1 MASSNDSKKVGDT
14 DSTADAEK
22 GSFWTG
28 GRVAITVIVAG
39 LIIWYGIARYGSD
52 QAPPAPVPANSNV
65 STRTQPPATTAP
77 PAFVA
82 IPQQLRDTS
91 VQTLDGGS
99 LKLSDFSDKVVV
111 LNMWAT
117 WCGPC
122 RMEMPEL
129 IKMSNEYKSQ
139 GLVVLGL
146 ATTYNEQDDP
156 QRVKDYVRQQNIP
169 YKIIWDDGTLSAPL
183 VQAVQG
189 RSVIPQSFV
198 ISRDGRIVKHFTGF
212 NPSSTPGTMRQ
223 VIEEELSNKGKA

>member
-1 MASSNDSKKVGDT
+1 VASSNDSNKVSEK
-14 DSTADAEK
+14 DSTAEPK
-22 GSFWTG
+22 KESFWTG

-52 QAPPAPVPANSNV
+52 QAPTQPVQVNANV
-65 STRTQPPATTAP
+65 AARTQPPVTSVP
-77 PAFVA
+77 PAFVP
-82 IPQQLRDTS
+82 IPQEVRDTA
-91 VQTLDGGS
+91 VETIDGGS

-156 QRVKDYVRQQNIP
+156 QRVKDYVKQQNIP
-169 YKIIWDDGTLSAPL
+169 YRIIWDDGKLSGPL
-183 VQAVQG
+183 MQAVQG

-198 ISRDGRIVKHFTGF
+198 ISRDGKIVKHFTGF
-212 NPSSTPGTMRQ
+212 NASSTPVLMRQ
-223 VIEEELSNKGKA
+223 VIEEELNNKGKA

>member
-1 MASSNDSKKVGDT
+1 VASSNDSKKVT
-14 DSTADAEK
+14 ENDSTSEREK
-22 GSFWTG
+22 QSFWTG

-52 QAPPAPVPANSNV
+52 QAPTAPVPVNANV
-65 STRTQPPATTAP
+65 SVRTQPPVNTAP
-77 PAFVA
+77 AASVA
-82 IPQQLRDTS
+82 IPSQLRDTT

-156 QRVKDYVRQQNIP
+156 QRVKDYVKQQNIP

-223 VIEEELSNKGKA
+223 VIEEELNNKGKA

>member
-1 MASSNDSKKVGDT
+1 VASSNDSKKVSEK
-14 DSTADAEK
+14 DSAGEPK
-22 GSFWTG
+22 KESFWTG

-39 LIIWYGIARYGSD
+39 LIIWYAIARYGSNE
-52 QAPPAPVPANSNV
+52 APTQPVQVNANV
-65 STRTQPPATTAP
+65 ATRTQPPVNAAP

-99 LKLSDFSDKVVV
+99 VKLSDFADKVIV

-156 QRVKDYVRQQNIP
+156 QRVKDYVKQQNIP
-169 YKIIWDDGTLSAPL
+169 YKIIWDDGTLSGPL

-212 NPSSTPGTMRQ
+212 NASSTPVQMRQ
-223 VIEEELSNKGKA
+223 VIEEELNNKGKA